1 MQMVVQ
7 ADRSLLS
14 RAVAN
19 VLRNARHHGGD
30 ACVVKVTAL
39 PLPSG
44 GVVELRIADDGPGV
58 AEGGLERLFEP
69 FYRPDA
75 ARTREAGGAGLGLAI
90 VRSGVEACGGTVRAE
105 AALPEGRG
113 LLLVFRLPAVV
124 Y

>member
-30 ACVVKVTAL
+30 ACVVKITAL
-39 PLPSG
+39 SLPSG

-69 FYRPDA
+69 FTVRMRRGPARRVERAWGLRSCGPGWRPAA
-75 ARTREAGGAGLGLAI
+75 AR
-90 VRSGVEACGGTVRAE
+90 
-105 AALPEGRG
+105 
-113 LLLVFRLPAVV
+113 
-124 Y
+124 